1 MPMDTRRALR
11 LVGLVVLAACSKASS
26 TAVSE
31 GSAEPEKDAP
41 AAEAP
46 AESDDIS
53 THDVR
58 TIVVDFVDGTTQAE
72 IDALEKG
79 FGVDLEPNDS
89 VESPTSGVTIGAVV
103 SADEMEDVLAR
114 IRADS
119 HVEVA
124 EPLIRYRSSMVPND
138 PLFAKQWNLK
148 QIHAPEA
155 WDTARGKGV
164 VVAVIDTGIAWENH
178 GDFAQVPDF
187 EGARFVP
194 GYDFVNDDA
203 HANDDHGH
211 GTHVAGTIAQSTNN
225 RQGVAGVAFEATLM
239 PIKVLDHFGSGNS
252 ADIAEAIR
260 WAVDNGAKV
269 LNLSLGGGGRS
280 EVLANA
286 VRYAKS
292 KGAVVVCAA
301 GNSGRAILDYP
312 AAYAGAFAVAAVG
325 PQGIRAS
332 YSNYGQGL
340 KLAAPGG
347 DKSQGEEGGIW
358 QNTIDPQA
366 VGQSIYA
373 SYQGTSMAAP
383 HVAGVA
389 ALLFSAG
396 ATHGAQ
402 GEQAM
407 LAGVNQGPKGRAW
420 TPEYG
425 QGLLDAQGALQALK
439 SGSSV
444 ENLIPVATPPLEV
457 APESPVVV
465 TAAETGVFPPFDYKP
480 FAWAL
485 AFLAFVLLTLTKK
498 ERPGYLNIL
507 LRPGFFLPLMV
518 TTVGVVAARLL
529 EASNVTT
536 ALSLPLPEWL
546 FRIIFG
552 RGTLA
557 SPLVYSA
564 GIPLLLSLLA
574 IPMKGLRQL
583 VGGLSLGFAGFL
595 AYTIWA
601 RTPPL
606 SWLPITYLAIPWL
619 MVNVGLCLFIARA
632 MLRKSEAS

>member
-1 MPMDTRRALR
+1 MHTGRMLR
-11 LVGLVVLAACSKASS
+11 LFGLVLLAACSKAGS
-26 TAVSE
+26 TRGHTVLE
-31 GSAEPEKDAP
+31 GDENAGASREEVADL
-41 AAEAP
+41 
-46 AESDDIS
+46 DDLS
-53 THDVR
+53 THDAR

-89 VESPTSGVTIGAVV
+89 VESKASGITIGAVV
-103 SADEMEDVLAR
+103 SAEEMDDVLAR

-119 HVEVA
+119 HVEAA
-124 EPLIRYRSSMVPND
+124 EPLVRYSASMVPND

-286 VRYAKS
+286 VAYAKK

-301 GNSGRAILDYP
+301 GNSGRAMLDYP

-325 PQGIRAS
+325 PQGARAP
-332 YSNYGQGL
+332 YSNYGKGL

-358 QNTIDPQA
+358 QNTIDPQS

-396 ATHGAQ
+396 APNAERV
-402 GEQAM
+402 EQAM
-407 LAGVNQGPKGRAW
+407 LAGVSQGPKGRGW
-420 TPEYG
+420 TPDYG

-439 SGSSV
+439 SGASV
-444 ENLIPVATPPLEV
+444 ENLMPEAV
-457 APESPVVV
+457 APVEAV
-465 TAAETGVFPPFDYKP
+465 TEVSAVTSVSDVRGFSPFDYKP

-518 TTVGVVAARLL
+518 TTVGVVAARLF
-529 EASNVTT
+529 EANSMST

-557 SPLVYSA
+557 SPVVYSA
-564 GIPLLLSLLA
+564 AIPLVLSLFA
-574 IPMKGLRQL
+574 IPMRGLRQM

-606 SWLPITYLAIPWL
+606 SWLPITYMAIPWL
-619 MVNVGLCLFIARA
+619 MVNVGVCLFIARA
-632 MLRKSEAS
+632 MLRKSEVA